1 MSAFYPYNKAKIEDT
16 FFYRF
21 SQSADTFLPSKGL
34 LMTVKKKAGKP
45 ATSKTYK
52 DSLTWTRSG
61 WCKRIGKIS
70 VKGYAKGW
78 KDPENFKPKKWYL
91 GRDEDKAK
99 LLAIQ
104 IKMVWEVRK
113 EMRSWHPSD
122 IAEVAVMKAQL
133 YGQEVDREMRSIAQK
148 AAKQW
153 PDAMRNILN
162 GNAEVHAE
170 AEKIARAYMKD
181 RVVPADKI
189 IILDGPIGTLYQTI
203 NAFKTWVKQSASR
216 SEIWRK
222 ELARRVEKIKESS
235 DDIPLERFGRDAIAK
250 LVDGHIASAKKGKA
264 SVDTAMNYIRA
275 TRQFVDWLDATD
287 ATKWEAPRRWEKLFA
302 INRQQLSA
310 GHARNGASGDE
321 VRAFSVDELTT
332 LYAEANDACRLYM
345 LLALNC
351 GWTQAD
357 IATLTAEHLKLRSSP
372 PYAHRDRGK
381 TGIYG
386 RWHLWPETIAAIKAA
401 TKGTRRKKD
410 EILLR
415 TKRGTVLVR
424 QTKGVKTDLIA
435 LAWRR
440 LRISVHMKDKGMS
453 FKHLRKTASQFVRD
467 IAGKELSEAFL
478 CHSDRTTGRH
488 YNKFSDW
495 STMTGALTKVRKKL
509 QPMFD
514 AAKK

>member
-1 MSAFYPYNKAKIEDT
+1 MAGT
-16 FFYRF
+16 
-21 SQSADTFLPSKGL
+21 
-34 LMTVKKKAGKP
+34 KKADK
-45 ATSKTYK
+45 AAKTRSNK
-52 DSLTWTRSG
+52 DSLTWTNKG

-70 VKGYAKGW
+70 IKGYAKGW
-78 KDPENFKPKKWYL
+78 RDPKNFKPKKWYL

-104 IKMVWEVRK
+104 IRMAWEVRK

-122 IAEVAVMKAQL
+122 VAEVAVMKAQL
-133 YGQEVDREMRSIAQK
+133 YGQEIDRETRSIAHK
-148 AAKQW
+148 AARQW

-181 RVVPADKI
+181 RVVPANQV
-189 IILDGPIGTLYQTI
+189 LLVGATSTLYQTI
-203 NAFKTWVKQSASR
+203 DAFKTWVKQSASR

-250 LVDGHIASAKKGKA
+250 IVDEHIASAKKGKA

-275 TRQFVDWLDATD
+275 MRQFVDWLDASD

-302 INRQQLSA
+302 ISRPQLSA
-310 GHARNGASGDE
+310 GHARKGASGDE
-321 VRAFSVDELTT
+321 VRIFSVDELTT
-332 LYAEANDACRLYM
+332 LYAKANDACRLYM

-386 RWHLWPETIAAIKAA
+386 RWRLWPETIAAIKAA
-401 TKGTRRKKD
+401 TKGTRRKKN
-410 EILLR
+410 ETLLR
-415 TKRGTVLVR
+415 TKRGTLLVR
-424 QTKGVKTDLIA
+424 QAKGVKTDLIA
-435 LAWRR
+435 L
-440 LRISVHMKDKGMS
+440 V
-453 FKHLRKTASQFVRD
+453 
-467 IAGKELSEAFL
+467 
-478 CHSDRTTGRH
+478 
-488 YNKFSDW
+488 
-495 STMTGALTKVRKKL
+495 
-509 QPMFD
+509 
-514 AAKK
+514 